1 MPFWSADQSRLMDEA
16 LVPGA
21 AAAIVRNGRIDEIAS
36 HGVRGI
42 ESPIPIDEHTVFEA
56 ASLSKPVFAYL
67 VLLLA
72 DRGDL
77 ALDTALCD
85 YLPNYL
91 AADPRA
97 SSIRISHVLSHS
109 AGLPN
114 WRNLDHPLRTYFI
127 PGERFSYS
135 GEGFLYLQK
144 AIEFSSGKTLEELA
158 RSLVFEPLD
167 MNRSSFV
174 WQTRFEENRAYPH
187 NAFGTPALGYKT
199 AVANAA
205 WSLQTCA
212 ADYARFLIAVLNGSG
227 LSSENSRSWV
237 RPRIEVR
244 HRGTECLGLSE
255 EEFATGVAWG
265 LGWGLEPESGSFFH
279 WGDNGPFTAFT
290 VGMPQNGDAFVVFTN
305 GASGLSIMPELA
317 ACFAPGER
325 ASLRWLNYVGHGAPV
340 RRLLRAALTQG
351 TEAIWPEI
359 ENAGLERDELVWI
372 AQGLN
377 VRGLDKE
384 SLWLRARLN
393 ET

>member
-1 MPFWSADQSRLMDEA
+1 MDEA

-21 AAAIVRNGRIDEIAS
+21 AAAILRNGRVHELACY
-36 HGVRGI
+36 GVRGI
-42 ESPIPIDEHTVFEA
+42 ENPVPIDEHTVFEA

-72 DRGDL
+72 DRGHL
-77 ALDTALCD
+77 ALDAALCD

-97 SSIRISHVLSHS
+97 SSIKVSHVLSHS

-114 WRNLDHPLRTYFI
+114 WRSLDHPLRTYFI

-135 GEGFLYLQK
+135 GEGFFYLQK
-144 AIEFSSGKTLEELA
+144 AIEFSSGISLEELA

-167 MNRSSFV
+167 MRRSSFV

-212 ADYARFLIAVLNGSG
+212 ADFARFLLAVLNGSG
-227 LSSENSRSWV
+227 LGSENARSWLS
-237 RPRIEVR
+237 PRIDVS
-244 HRGTECLGLSE
+244 HRGTACLEPNE
-255 EEFATGVAWG
+255 EKFVTGVAWG

-290 VGMPQNGDAFVVFTN
+290 VGMPQSGDAFVAFTN
-305 GASGLSIMPELA
+305 GASGLSIMPELVA
-317 ACFAPGER
+317 HFAPGER
-325 ASLRWLNYVGHGAPV
+325 ASLRWLDYVRHDAPV
-340 RRLLRAALTQG
+340 RRLLRAALTRG
-351 TEAIWPEI
+351 AEAAWPEI
-359 ENAGLERDELVWI
+359 ENSGLEREQLVWI

-377 VRGLDKE
+377 VRGLEKE

-393 ET
+393 ETSGTSI

>member
-1 MPFWSADQSRLMDEA
+1 MDEA

-21 AAAIVRNGRIDEIAS
+21 AAAIIRNGKVEELAS
-36 HGVRGI
+36 HGVRGL
-42 ESPIPIDEHTVFEA
+42 ESPVPIDEHTVFEA

-72 DRGDL
+72 DRGQL

-85 YLPNYL
+85 CLPNYL

-97 SSIRISHVLSHS
+97 SSIKVSHILSHS

-114 WRNLDHPLRTYFI
+114 WRSLDHPLRTYFS

-135 GEGFLYLQK
+135 GEGFFYLQK
-144 AIEFSSGKTLEELA
+144 AIEFSSGKSLEELA

-167 MNRSSFV
+167 MKRSSFV

-199 AVANAA
+199 ALANAA

-212 ADYARFLIAVLNGSG
+212 ADYARFLLAVLNGSG
-227 LSSENSRSWV
+227 LGSENARSWL
-237 RPRIEVR
+237 RPRIDVS
-244 HRGTECLGLSE
+244 HRGIASLEPSE
-255 EEFATGVAWG
+255 EKFTTGVAWG
-265 LGWGLEPESGSFFH
+265 LGWGLEPATGSFFH
-279 WGDNGPFTAFT
+279 WGANGLFTAFT
-290 VGMPQNGDAFVVFTN
+290 VGMPQSGDAFVIFTN
-305 GASGLSIMPELA
+305 GASGLSIMPELVA
-317 ACFAPGER
+317 HFAPGER
-325 ASLRWLNYVGHGAPV
+325 ASLRWLDFVRHDAPV

-351 TEAIWPEI
+351 AEAVWPEI
-359 ENAGLERDELVWI
+359 KNADLEREHLVWI

-377 VRGLDKE
+377 VRGLEKE
-384 SLWLRARLN
+384 SLWLRARLDG
-393 ET
+393 T